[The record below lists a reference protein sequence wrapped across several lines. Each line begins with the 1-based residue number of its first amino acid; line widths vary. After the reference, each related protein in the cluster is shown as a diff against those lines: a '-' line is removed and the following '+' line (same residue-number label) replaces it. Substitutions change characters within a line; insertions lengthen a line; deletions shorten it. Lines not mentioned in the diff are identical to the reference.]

1 MQSVTTTIGSKA
13 LLALATL
20 AMLAA
25 TTAGTAVFKSGA
37 PGQDLTPVGGAG
49 ALVDLLQSNGALL
62 WTSLAGPV
70 TEIRVQGWPVVNG
83 DVELGGAL
91 VMERPE
97 DPSAGTINLGEQP
110 MTATFEVGD

>member
-1 MQSVTTTIGSKA
+1 MQSVTTTLGSKTS
-13 LLALATL
+13 LALAAL
-20 AMLAA
+20 ALLAA
-25 TTAGTAVFKSGA
+25 TTAGTAMFQSSA
-37 PGQDLTPVGGAG
+37 PGRDLAPVGGAE

-70 TEIRVQGWPVVNG
+70 TEITVQGWPVVNG

-97 DPSAGTINLGEQP
+97 DPTAGTINLGEAP
-110 MTATFEVGD
+110 MTATFEVGG

>member
-1 MQSVTTTIGSKA
+1 MQTVTAKIGSRTM
-13 LLALATL
+13 LALA
-20 AMLAA
+20 AFAIIAA
-25 TTAGTAVFKSGA
+25 TTTGTAVFEADA
-37 PGQDLTPVGGAG
+37 PGRDLSPVGGAE
-49 ALVDLLQSNGALL
+49 ALVNLLQSNGALL

-70 TEIRVQGWPVVNG
+70 TEITVTGWPVVNG

-97 DPSAGTINLGEQP
+97 DPMAGTINLGEPP